1 MAGESVLSHK
11 RSFGVSARP
20 SSSAPRAILELATIR
35 LLVDAGMLVVCAGVG
50 GAGYSSLERT
60 TVIFSTC
67 MSRMV

>member
-1 MAGESVLSHK
+1 MSAFSHK
-11 RSFGVSARP
+11 RTFDVSARP

-35 LLVDAGMLVVCAGVG
+35 LLVVCAGVG